1 MLDRQIEEVVSNGN
15 FYRQR
20 MDQLKIEPPE
30 LVSANQR
37 REELEQAL
45 QAGAAEVGRLTT
57 QVQEGVAVGNEQS
70 RLADRVRGLEAEL
83 AQLPSA
89 EDEQRYGEVQ
99 RLIKA
104 LDPVVVEAARIKG
117 LADQSAGVE
126 AELASARLA
135 RDDAGTRV
143 SALRAELSALKYDE
157 QAFRKARDANQAA
170 ETAAHEAELALAHA
184 EADLNAAAEAV
195 EVVARRRAERTAREE
210 EARQAAAEL
219 KLDQEL
225 DRGLTNL
232 RSELNAQL
240 RPDLSG
246 LASSFLA
253 DLTRG
258 RYTELELDEDYQ
270 TRLLDERDA
279 KLVISGGE
287 EDVANL
293 ALRLAISQM
302 IAERAGQ
309 PLSLL
314 LMDEVFGSLDE
325 ERRLAV
331 MDLLRSLADRFPQ
344 VILTTHVE
352 LDAESF
358 DRVIRVTYDAT
369 KGMTLV
375 QDAAPGGHDV
385 AA

>member
-1 MLDRQIEEVVSNGN
+1 
-15 FYRQR
+15 
-20 MDQLKIEPPE
+20 MDQLKTEPPD
-30 LVSANQR
+30 LVAANQR
-37 REELEQAL
+37 REELEQSL
-45 QAGAAEVGRLTT
+45 QEGSAEVGRLAT
-57 QVQEGVAVGNEQS
+57 QVQDGLAAATEES
-70 RLADRVRGLEAEL
+70 RLSGRVSTLEAEL
-83 AQLPSA
+83 GQLPSA
-89 EDEQRYGEVQ
+89 ADEQRYEEIQ
-99 RLIKA
+99 RQIKA
-104 LDPVVVEAARIKG
+104 LEPLVLEATRFKAM
-117 LADQSAGVE
+117 ADQGAAVD
-126 AELASARLA
+126 AELAAGRQAQDAAAARV
-135 RDDAGTRV
+135 T
-143 SALRAELSALKYDE
+143 ALRAELAALKYDE
-157 QAFRKARDANQAA
+157 RAFRKARDANQAA

-184 EADLNAAAEAV
+184 EADLKAAKEAV

-219 KLDQEL
+219 KLEQEL
-225 DRGLTNL
+225 DRALTNL

-240 RPDLSG
+240 RPDLSA
-246 LASSFLA
+246 LASSFLS

-258 RYTELELDEDYQ
+258 RYTELELDEEYQ

-325 ERRLAV
+325 DRRLAV

-352 LDAESF
+352 LDAEGF
-358 DRVIRVTYDAT
+358 DRVIRVTYDAS
-369 KGMTLV
+369 KGMTQV
-375 QDAAPGGHDV
+375 QDEAPGGHDV